1 MSELEPGVAK
11 PRMNVESFNLDH
23 RLVSAPYV
31 RVADRKRLP
40 GGDELVK
47 YDVRFTQ
54 PNQAHLEMPAVHS
67 IEHLTAEL
75 MRNHTDKLIDFSP
88 MGCQTGFYALTLGL
102 EPPQFMQILEATFRD
117 ILAAEQVP
125 AANEVQCGWGA
136 NHSLEAAQ
144 QAVSQFLA
152 QRAVWGQVMAQAADE
167 PEAASEP
174 EAVGEPEAPAA
185 KAQAQASEA
194 QTPVSET
201 QAPVSEAQAA
211 ATEPAN

>member
-75 MRNHTDKLIDFSP
+75 MRNHTNKLIDFSP

-102 EPPQFMQILEATFRD
+102 EPPQFMQILEATFLD

-152 QRAVWGQVMAQAADE
+152 QRAVWGQVMAQAVGE

-201 QAPVSEAQAA
+201 QAA

>member
-75 MRNHTDKLIDFSP
+75 MRNHTNKLIDFSP

-102 EPPQFMQILEATFRD
+102 EPSQFMQILEATFRD
-117 ILAAEQVP
+117 ILTAEQVP

-152 QRAVWGQVMAQAADE
+152 QRAVWGQVMAQAVGE

-174 EAVGEPEAPAA
+174 EAVGEPEAPAV

-194 QTPVSET
+194 QAPVSET
-201 QAPVSEAQAA
+201 QAA